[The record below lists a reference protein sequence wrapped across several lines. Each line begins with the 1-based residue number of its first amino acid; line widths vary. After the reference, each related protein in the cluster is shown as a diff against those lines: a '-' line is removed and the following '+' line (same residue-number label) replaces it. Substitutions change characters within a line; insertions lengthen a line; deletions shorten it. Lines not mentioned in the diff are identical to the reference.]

1 MYRKGKEERKEK
13 YLKLCVPLHKA
24 ALKGDWKVAK
34 QILDQDPTLVRA
46 AITKGWATVLHVAA
60 GRRGADHVHFVEELV
75 KIMSRDDL
83 ELQDKNGNTAF
94 SFAAATGNMQVVEIL
109 KKRNDQLPFIRGC
122 EGSFPIHMAAMQG
135 LSEMAL
141 HLYRETIEYFQH
153 DDWIILLFLC
163 VSNGI
168 YGKNLQQYIQKYET
182 TKYSL
187 R

>member
-1 MYRKGKEERKEK
+1 MFIIHFTDYVYVTTIIVLLVAEEGKEK

-94 SFAAATGNMQVVEIL
+94 SFAAATGNMHVVEIL
-109 KKRNDQLPFIRGC
+109 KKKNDELPLIRGC
-122 EGSFPIHMAAMQG
+122 EGTFPRG
-135 LSEMAL
+135 
-141 HLYRETIEYFQH
+141 RFTRRVF
-153 DDWIILLFLC
+153 
-163 VSNGI
+163 NGS
-168 YGKNLQQYIQKYET
+168 G
-182 TKYSL
+182 